1 MTVTLTG
8 YITAPEE
15 RIGAIRAGLA
25 EHIRLTRAEPGCI
38 SFDVSENPGIPGR
51 FHVSEEF
58 ADSAAFRAHQT
69 RAAGSAWAK
78 ISEGLPRQYEVRGL
92 QE

>member
-8 YITAPEE
+8 HITVPED

-38 SFDVSENPGIPGR
+38 SFDVTENPEVPGQ
-51 FHVSEEF
+51 FDVSEEF
-58 ADSAAFRAHQT
+58 TGASAFRAHQT

-92 QE
+92 DG